1 MRYKAIFKDGIIITD
16 NYEDEEMRTLMDN
29 LQEDFRQ
36 IGIDYPV
43 DVYNEDAKKVMTV
56 VPVQVASEIAGS
68 ATDTLQGVAR
78 IPHTPRRIMQ
88 SLYQWLQE
96 RKGYTWAEAEETID
110 RYHNGMELPK
120 EVLSDIKEYTEE
132 FIQKFGH

>member
-56 VPVQVASEIAGS
+56 VPV
-68 ATDTLQGVAR
+68 
-78 IPHTPRRIMQ
+78 
-88 SLYQWLQE
+88 
-96 RKGYTWAEAEETID
+96 
-110 RYHNGMELPK
+110 
-120 EVLSDIKEYTEE
+120 
-132 FIQKFGH
+132 